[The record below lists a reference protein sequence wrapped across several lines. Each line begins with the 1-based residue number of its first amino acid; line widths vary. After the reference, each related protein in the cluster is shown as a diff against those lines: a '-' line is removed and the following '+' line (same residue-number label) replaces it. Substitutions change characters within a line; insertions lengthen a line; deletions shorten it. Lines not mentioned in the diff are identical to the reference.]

1 VSLLELSA
9 VTKRYPGVVALDG
22 VDLAV
27 APGTV
32 HAIVGENGAGK
43 STLLKII
50 AGAERPDGGE
60 IRWDGAPVVFESPR
74 DALRRGITVIYQELA
89 LVPTLGADANIFLG
103 MERSRGGGLLDAPA
117 MREAAVK
124 ALAELGLV
132 IDPARLVGQLSVAQR
147 QLVELARAL
156 VRDARLVALD
166 EPTATLSAHEVA
178 HLAAQIESLTAKG
191 IAVIF
196 VSHRLEEVRRFA
208 STITVLRD
216 GRRVWTGA
224 TTAVD
229 DAALI
234 RHMVGRDVAYRRHP
248 PAEGRV
254 PDPTPF
260 LEVRGLTRQP
270 AFRDVS
276 FTLRRGEI
284 TGMAGLVGAGRT
296 EIARALAGIEPWSS
310 GDVSLAGT
318 PYRPR
323 SPRDAI
329 ARRFA
334 YLPEDRQR
342 DALVLGLRVREN
354 ITLPVLER
362 FAGRGGIRL
371 RAERQAAQTAA
382 IDVDLRPAPPDIER
396 PTRQLSGGNQ
406 QKVVLAKCLL
416 ANADVVVFD
425 EPTRGVDVGA
435 KVELHRQIRGL
446 ADRGKAV
453 LLISSE
459 LPELL
464 ALADRVLV
472 MRAGRIVG
480 ELAGAALTPDTVM
493 ALAVE
498 GGAE

>member
-1 VSLLELSA
+1 LLELSA
-9 VTKRYPGVVALDG
+9 VTKRYPGVLALDG
-22 VDLAV
+22 VGLAV
-27 APGTV
+27 EAGTV
-32 HAIVGENGAGK
+32 HAVVGENGAGK

-50 AGAERPDGGE
+50 AGAERPDAGA
-60 IRWDGAPVVFESPR
+60 IRWEGSPVALDSPR

-89 LVPTLGADANIFLG
+89 LVPTLGAAANIFLG
-103 MERSRGGGLLDAPA
+103 MERTRKGLLDAAA
-117 MREAAVK
+117 MREAAVR
-124 ALAELGLV
+124 ALAELRLF
-132 IDPARLVGQLSVAQR
+132 IDPARPVGQLSVAQR

-166 EPTATLSAHEVA
+166 EPTATLSAHEVT
-178 HLAAQIESLTAKG
+178 HLVAQIERLTAKG

-196 VSHRLEEVRRFA
+196 VSHRLEEVRRLA
-208 STITVLRD
+208 GTTTVLRD

-224 TTAVD
+224 TAAVD

-248 PAEGRV
+248 PGRA
-254 PDPTPF
+254 PDSLPL
-260 LEVRGLTRQP
+260 LEVRGLTRKP

-296 EIARALAGIEPWSS
+296 ELARALAGIEPWDGGG
-310 GDVSLAGT
+310 GDVLLAGA
-318 PYRPR
+318 PYAPR

-329 ARRFA
+329 ARRVA

-342 DALVLGLRVREN
+342 DGLVPRFRIREN

-362 FAGRGGIRL
+362 FVSGIGVRSA
-371 RAERQAAQTAA
+371 AEQQAARVAA
-382 IDVDLRPAPPDIER
+382 IDVDLRPTPPDVER
-396 PTRQLSGGNQ
+396 PTNQLSGGNQ
-406 QKVVLAKCLL
+406 QKVVLAKWLL
-416 ANADVVVFD
+416 ATADLVVFD

-435 KVELHRQIRGL
+435 KVELHRQIRAL
-446 ADRGKAV
+446 ADQGKAV

-472 MRAGRIVG
+472 MRAGRIAG
-480 ELAGAALTPDTVM
+480 ELAGEAITPDAIM

-498 GGAE
+498 AP